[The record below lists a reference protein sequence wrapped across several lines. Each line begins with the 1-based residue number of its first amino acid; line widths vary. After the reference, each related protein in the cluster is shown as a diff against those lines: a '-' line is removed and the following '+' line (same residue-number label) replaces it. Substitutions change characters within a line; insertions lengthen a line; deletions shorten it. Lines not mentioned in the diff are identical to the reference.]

1 MSDTP
6 ITELEQQ
13 LTALTAWAG
22 PAPGLW
28 RRSLAASRS
37 GAKRAGRCWRLTG
50 RVPGWV
56 WGVSAA
62 AVIFI
67 AIGLAMQPRTARMLG
82 IEFLGGMDRRIAL
95 TPDAGRGSESRTDDR
110 FEFKGYSYESY
121 GYQIPFGRNAK
132 PNERLDARVA
142 LAADKGPF
150 WQAGATDANTGS
162 LTDRQV
168 VRKAQVELL
177 AKDVRA
183 AFLKASHLISEAQG
197 EYVQDSS
204 VTGSGDRVEANLTLR
219 VAATRLADVLNDLRG
234 LGEVRSEQ
242 TGGEDVTGQVVD
254 VEARLRNE
262 KQVEA
267 ELLKLLESRQNA
279 PLKEILDVRTSLG
292 NVRQTIEQLTA
303 QREKLGRLVSLAT
316 VLVIIRPADA
326 PPPKPPPGLAAY
338 LGQSLLDGLHRGALF
353 LINTLATIVGVLVG
367 GLVWWVLLV
376 AAILIVRGYRR
387 RRSATAG

>member
-1 MSDTP
+1 MDMPPEVGRELEKRTGRRFDFEKYPFVSHGYPVELALGLPFTGLVANWDRDGTPDTP
-6 ITELEQQ
+6 
-13 LTALTAWAG
+13 A
-22 PAPGLW
+22 PA
-28 RRSLAASRS
+28 SNTS
-37 GAKRAGRCWRLTG
+37 G
-50 RVPGWV
+50 
-56 WGVSAA
+56 
-62 AVIFI
+62 
-67 AIGLAMQPRTARMLG
+67 
-82 IEFLGGMDRRIAL
+82 E
-95 TPDAGRGSESRTDDR
+95 
-110 FEFKGYSYESY
+110 
-121 GYQIPFGRNAK
+121 
-132 PNERLDARVA
+132 
-142 LAADKGPF
+142 
-150 WQAGATDANTGS
+150 
-162 LTDRQV
+162 RQV
-168 VRKAQVELL
+168 VRKAQMELL

-183 AFLKASHLISEAQG
+183 TFLKASLLISEAQG

-204 VTGSGDRVEANLTLR
+204 ITGSGERVEANLTLR
-219 VAATRLADVLNDLRG
+219 VAATRLADVLNELRG

-279 PLKEILDVRTSLG
+279 PLKDIVDVRTSLG
-292 NVRQTIEQLTA
+292 NVRQSIEQLTA

-353 LINTLATIVGVLVG
+353 LINTLATIAGVLVG